1 MDNLNKQIGK
11 LLAEG
16 STSQEIVETLCFEA
30 GNLTP
35 EEAAGKLC
43 DFYENWERTESTV
56 TGRVTDSHRHWH
68 VYMRHQLLKD
78 LLESKDTK
86 DIRTALAVLDSLAGI
101 QGVDQKLPEGSEAP
115 LQITLNPVIEKR
127 DGR

>member
-1 MDNLNKQIGK
+1 
-11 LLAEG
+11 
-16 STSQEIVETLCFEA
+16 
-30 GNLTP
+30 
-35 EEAAGKLC
+35 
-43 DFYENWERTESTV
+43 
-56 TGRVTDSHRHWH
+56 
-68 VYMRHQLLKD
+68 RHQLLKD